1 MEIAKRLSNQN
12 KSSTLTEREL
22 ENSHKQNE
30 NLKKEVR
37 LLQKKINSGSMEKME
52 ELMNMIKSK
61 NEEIAELQR
70 EIKTL
75 KKVNTFQ
82 EKGLLESANE
92 GLLTYMR
99 ENK

>member
-1 MEIAKRLSNQN
+1 
-12 KSSTLTEREL
+12 
-22 ENSHKQNE
+22 
-30 NLKKEVR
+30 
-37 LLQKKINSGSMEKME
+37 MEKME